1 MAPVVTFSSDYGPTD
16 EFVGVCHLTIARIAP
31 DVRVVDV
38 VHGIRGVRAGSAVLA
53 QSLLESPDDAI
64 HLVVVDP
71 GVGTDRKAVAIVL
84 GNGALLVGPDNG
96 VFFPVADHL
105 GSAVEAYELSEPW
118 FMRSSMSRTFH
129 GRDIFA
135 PAAAHLAI
143 GVPIR
148 EFGPA
153 IDPAALVRLE
163 PTLVRVEDGLL
174 ESDVLRTDWYGNI
187 QTAAEREHLVAS
199 RLSGRIEVNGVEAV
213 VGEKFADV
221 PTGRLL
227 VYVNSA
233 GHVAIACNGGSAR
246 DALQAPER
254 VTLKSKM

>member
-1 MAPVVTFSSDYGPTD
+1 LATLITFSSDYGPTD

-53 QSLLESPDDAI
+53 QSLIESPEDAI

-84 GNGALLVGPDNG
+84 GNGGKLVGPDNG
-96 VFFPVADHL
+96 VFFPVADSL
-105 GSAVEAYELSEPW
+105 GGALEAYELTEPW

-135 PAAAHLAI
+135 PTAAHLALD
-143 GVPIR
+143 VPIQ
-148 EFGPA
+148 EFGPPV
-153 IDPAALVRLE
+153 DPAALVRLE
-163 PTLVRVEDGLL
+163 PALVHVEEGLL
-174 ESDVLRTDWYGNI
+174 EAEVLRTDWYGNI
-187 QTAAEREHLVAS
+187 QTAAEHEHLAAS

-213 VGEKFADV
+213 IAEKFADV
-221 PTGRLL
+221 PEGQML

-233 GHVAIACNGGSAR
+233 GHVALAQNRGSAR